1 MHTKC
6 VFQVSIETEEILP
19 VIRETDEK
27 GQDDGTSGKLN
38 GAVGIASCG
47 NAI

>member
-38 GAVGIASCG
+38 GPVGIASCG